1 MKTLSA
7 IYKGNRTVQLSEDL
21 DLPDN
26 ARVLVVIP
34 EKDEDELRA
43 DFMKAAEK
51 SFNKIWDHKE
61 DEVWN
66 EYLEQAWNSGKVR

>member
-43 DFMKAAEK
+43 DFMEAAEK
-51 SFNKIWDHKE
+51 AFNKIWNHKE

-66 EYLEQAWNSGKVR
+66 EYL